1 MTDLLWWVFASVA
14 IGGAL
19 GTVTRRNPI
28 ASLMFLVL
36 TFFALAGIYVLL
48 NAHFIAAAQVIV
60 YAGAILVLFL
70 FVIMLLNLGHDYR
83 SDLRSGGWIVLS
95 FVTAGLI
102 GWTVFRGVQDPAA
115 IAQGAGP
122 QGIEASLAQL
132 NAVGAIA
139 QPLFREFLIAFELT
153 SILLLVA
160 IVGAVLLAKRRV

>member
-1 MTDLLWWVFASVA
+1 MIDLLWWVFASVA

-83 SDLRSGGWIVLS
+83 SDLRSGGWIVLG
-95 FVTAGLI
+95 FIGAGIL
-102 GWTVFRGVQDPAA
+102 GWAVFRGVADPAA
-115 IAQGAGP
+115 VVQRGGQEAID
-122 QGIEASLAQL
+122 ASLEQL
-132 NAVGAIA
+132 NAVGAIGE
-139 QPLFREFLIAFELT
+139 PLFREFLIAFELT

-160 IVGAVLLAKRRV
+160 IVGAVVLAKRRV

>member
-19 GTVTRRNPI
+19 GTVTRKNPI

-36 TFFALAGIYVLL
+36 TFFSLAGIYVLL

-60 YAGAILVLFL
+60 YTGAILVLFL

-95 FVTAGLI
+95 FVAAGLI
-102 GWTVFRGVQDPAA
+102 AGSVSSGIGDPAA
-115 IAQGAGP
+115 IVQRNGQQA
-122 QGIEASLAQL
+122 IEASLAEL
-132 NAVGAIA
+132 NAVGAIGE
-139 QPLFREFLIAFELT
+139 PLFREFVIAFELT